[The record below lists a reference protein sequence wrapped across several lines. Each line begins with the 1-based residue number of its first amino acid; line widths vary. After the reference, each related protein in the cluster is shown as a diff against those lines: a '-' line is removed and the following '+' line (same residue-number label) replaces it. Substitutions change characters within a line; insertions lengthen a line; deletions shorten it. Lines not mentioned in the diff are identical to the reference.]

1 MGQTPSDRLAT
12 VADVAA
18 AIEAAGN
25 AITDLR
31 VTVDDETGRGTARV
45 SVPVVDTSDTP
56 PCAFDLAA
64 ATLVDGTLHVEL
76 DVITDPSETTPSD
89 EPNAPETATTATAT
103 ENNTDQPPT
112 ADQSP
117 TGSEHPPAER
127 DTPDSTG
134 DETAVEPD
142 HGESQ
147 PAEHGATH
155 PEAAETPEEATTSE
169 TAAHNETASAENQPA
184 YRDPDQLAAVYE
196 PEATFA
202 EMTDAL
208 GVGVTPQTVRKYM
221 IEHGIHE
228 PTTRASD
235 ALAETEPD
243 AGERRTEPTEVDQ
256 DIEPTEDAAGES
268 PAAATAA
275 EPAEPEAT
283 QQSSTDVEREATS
296 GPTADVATGAHTPG
310 QIETT
315 TAAADQDA
323 NDPQA
328 AAHTATETD
337 EAAPTTPAATDQG
350 GGETD
355 DTTAVSPDEAPGE
368 NPESTSTATDGG
380 TQPTR
385 SAVESLEL
393 PAAVS
398 AAELVSVLTDSRTVY
413 EVRRGLGIDDGEAR
427 TLLRQY
433 NLIGLVTGRITQGA
447 EPPDKEEVL
456 TRLLEASDQAA

>member
-25 AITDLR
+25 TITNLR

-76 DVITDPSETTPSD
+76 DVITDPSEATPSD
-89 EPNAPETATTATAT
+89 EPDAPETTAT
-103 ENNTDQPPT
+103 ETATEEHTDQPPT

-117 TGSEHPPAER
+117 VDSEQPPAER
-127 DTPDSTG
+127 DTPDSTD
-134 DETAVEPD
+134 DEATVGPN

-147 PAEHGATH
+147 PAKHGSTH

-169 TAAHNETASAENQPA
+169 AADSETAPAEDQPA
-184 YRDPDQLAAVYE
+184 YRDPDQLAAVYD

-202 EMTDAL
+202 EMTDRL

-221 IEHGIHE
+221 VEHGIHE

-235 ALAETEPD
+235 ALAETD
-243 AGERRTEPTEVDQ
+243 LDTGERQSEPTEADQ
-256 DIEPTEDAAGES
+256 DAEPTEDTASES
-268 PAAATAA
+268 PATATAA
-275 EPAEPEAT
+275 ESAEPEAT
-283 QQSSTDVEREATS
+283 QQSPADVETGVTS
-296 GPTADVATGAHTPG
+296 GYTADAATGARAGEQT
-310 QIETT
+310 ETT
-315 TAAADQDA
+315 TASADQDG
-323 NDPQA
+323 NDSQA
-328 AAHTATETD
+328 AAHTPTETD
-337 EAAPTTPAATDQG
+337 EAARTTPAATGQD

-355 DTTAVSPDEAPGE
+355 DTTAVSADEALGE
-368 NPESTSTATDGG
+368 NSESTSTATDGG

-385 SAVESLEL
+385 STVESLEL
-393 PAAVS
+393 PAEVS
-398 AAELVSVLTDSRTVY
+398 ATELVSVLTDSRTVY
-413 EVRRGLGIDDGEAR
+413 EVRRGLEMDEGQAR

-433 NLIGLVTGRITQGA
+433 DLIDLVTGRITQGA
-447 EPPDKEEVL
+447 EPPDKQEVL